1 MKNDVER
8 ELKNNRKRYQ
18 RMGAIQNKTE
28 ATILTVPFPL
38 LEYLSHLEI
47 LARLLCLNPRK

>member
-1 MKNDVER
+1 MEN
-8 ELKNNRKRYQ
+8 
-18 RMGAIQNKTE
+18 AIKEWGRFRNKTE
-28 ATILTVPFPL
+28 ATILTVKFPL